1 MTKWLQ
7 SGRRR
12 DVCFLLAAEEG
23 ELRGQQL
30 KSRLESHYDDRLEP
44 KSFYGSLSALEDAG
58 FVEKRT
64 EGLYDVYALTDAG
77 ERRVREHYE
86 WVLECLEPA
95 AADTDADVGEDTDA
109 DADGDA
115 DATSP

>member
-1 MTKWLQ
+1 MAKWLQ

-12 DVCFLLAAEEG
+12 DLCYLLAAADDG
-23 ELRGQQL
+23 ELRGQAL

-44 KSFYGSLSALEDAG
+44 KAFYGSLSALVDAG

-64 EGLYDVYALTDAG
+64 EGIHDVYALTDAG

-86 WVLECLEPA
+86 WVRECLESEGA
-95 AADTDADVGEDTDA
+95 GE
-109 DADGDA
+109 
-115 DATSP
+115 

>member
-1 MTKWLQ
+1 MTKWLR

-12 DVCFLLAAEEG
+12 DICFLLAAAEDG
-23 ELRGQQL
+23 ELRGQRL

-44 KSFYGSLSALEDAG
+44 KSFYGSLSALVEAG

-64 EGLYDVYALTDAG
+64 EGIYDVYALTDAG

-86 WVLECLEPA
+86 WVRDCLE
-95 AADTDADVGEDTDA
+95 E
-109 DADGDA
+109 
-115 DATSP
+115 

>member
-1 MTKWLQ
+1 MTKWLR

-12 DVCFLLAAEEG
+12 DICFLLAAAEDG
-23 ELRGQQL
+23 ELRGQRL
-30 KSRLESHYDDRLEP
+30 KSRLESHYDERLEP

-64 EGLYDVYALTDAG
+64 AGIHDVYALTEAG

-86 WVLECLEPA
+86 WVRECLESDSA
-95 AADTDADVGEDTDA
+95 GEE
-109 DADGDA
+109 
-115 DATSP
+115 